1 MVTQGVNPL
10 VETAVAVMEIAE
22 ADGTDD
28 GVSVET
34 EADETDDAVS
44 VETEADEIIDVI
56 QDVDVILVEAEVGVI
71 IVEIQ
76 GVDVIQGVT
85 AKTEMM
91 TKNVQRN
98 AIGKP
103 AESAPD
109 MHTIEGRN
117 QYDLGDIRA
126 EIETIEVK
134 T

>member
-1 MVTQGVNPL
+1 
-10 VETAVAVMEIAE
+10 MEIAE

-34 EADETDDAVS
+34 EADGTDDAVS

-98 AIGKP
+98 AIEKP
-103 AESAPD
+103 AVSAPD

-117 QYDLGDIRA
+117 QYDLVDIRA

>member
-1 MVTQGVNPL
+1 MAAVVTQGVNPL

-34 EADETDDAVS
+34 EADGTDDAVS

-56 QDVDVILVEAEVGVI
+56 QDVDVIADVILVEAEVGVI

-85 AKTEMM
+85 AKAEMM
-91 TKNVQRN
+91 TKSVQMN
-98 AIGKP
+98 AIEKP
-103 AESAPD
+103 VDCLLYTSPSPRD
-109 MHTIEGRN
+109 PH
-117 QYDLGDIRA
+117 
-126 EIETIEVK
+126 
-134 T
+134 

>member
-56 QDVDVILVEAEVGVI
+56 QDVDVI
-71 IVEIQ
+71 
-76 GVDVIQGVT
+76 QGVT
-85 AKTEMM
+85 DRTEVM
-91 TKNVQRN
+91 TKSVQRN
-98 AIGKP
+98 AIERP
-103 AESAPD
+103 AENAPD

-117 QYDLGDIRA
+117 QYDLGDTRE

>member
-1 MVTQGVNPL
+1 MIPL
-10 VETAVAVMEIAE
+10 VEIVVAVMEIAE
-22 ADGTDD
+22 ADGT
-28 GVSVET
+28 V
-34 EADETDDAVS
+34 DAVS

-56 QDVDVILVEAEVGVI
+56 RDVDVIADVILVEAEVGVM
-71 IVEIQ
+71 IVE
-76 GVDVIQGVT
+76 IQGVT

-98 AIGKP
+98 AIEKP